1 MDENNSNV
9 ERQLRKQ
16 TGLLRAQVF
25 LRVVILLVMLAVGF
39 FLVKEVR
46 TVSNVLTLTEEKL
59 NALDMDALNAAVKS
73 VSEAA
78 ADLKGIDAE
87 TLDGVSSAIQSAAD
101 GVRGLDLDKIDALVK
116 GLDSAAGKLD
126 SAVSE
131 FKSMFK

>member
-1 MDENNSNV
+1 MDNNSNV
-9 ERQLRKQ
+9 ERLLRKQ

-25 LRVVILLVMLAVGF
+25 LRVIILLVVVAVGF

-46 TVSNVLTLTEEKL
+46 ALGECLTLAQEKL
-59 NALDMDALNAAVKS
+59 EALDMDALNTAVKS

-87 TLDGVSSAIQSAAD
+87 TIDGVSAAIQSAAD
-101 GVRGLDLDKIDALVK
+101 GVRELDLNRIDELVK

-126 SAVSE
+126 SAVNA